1 MLGYLF
7 AGQGSQYIGMGKDF
21 YEAFPESRE
30 IFDTADK
37 VLGFNLKDKCF
48 SGNQDALKMTHICQ
62 PAVLTMS
69 IAAFEA
75 YKKVVSSQPF
85 SDDLKAGFTAGLSLG
100 EYSALVAS
108 GVLSFADAVK
118 TVRIRAELMNQAA
131 LSRPGKMAA
140 VIGLDRETLRKIC
153 LASRNCSIANFNSP
167 VQLVISG
174 EPEAVDM
181 AKVKSQEAGAKRII
195 DLEVSGAFHSKLMWE
210 AAMEFKGFL
219 EEAVEFNQP
228 QIPLVSNVDARPA
241 SKITAIK
248 ENLVKQIYSPVMW
261 EDSMVYI
268 LSQGVDKFIEFGPG
282 KVLAGLMRKIKPEA
296 QVLSIEKIGD
306 LESVLSRLKIPRSQ

>member
-37 VLGFNLKDKCF
+37 VLGFSLKDKCF

-69 IAAFEA
+69 IAAFQA
-75 YKKVVSSQPF
+75 YKKAVSSQPI

-108 GVLSFADAVK
+108 GVLSFADALK
-118 TVRIRAELMNQAA
+118 TVRRRAELMNQAA

-140 VIGLDRETLRKIC
+140 VIGLDRETLKKIC
-153 LASRNCSIANFNSP
+153 LASGGSSIANFNSP

-174 EPEAVDM
+174 EPEAVDK
-181 AKVKSQEAGAKRII
+181 AKVKAQEAGAKRII

-241 SKITAIK
+241 SKISVIK

-261 EDSMVYI
+261 EDSMAYI
-268 LSQGVDKFIEFGPG
+268 LSQGVDSFIEFGPG
-282 KVLAGLMRKIKPEA
+282 KVLKGLMRKIKPEA
-296 QVLSIEKIGD
+296 QVQSIEKIGD
-306 LESVLSRLKIPRSQ
+306 LEKFLS

>member
-75 YKKVVSSQPF
+75 YKKAVSSQPI
-85 SDDLKAGFTAGLSLG
+85 SDDLKPGFTAGLSLG

-118 TVRIRAELMNQAA
+118 TVRRRAELMNQAA

-140 VIGLDRETLRKIC
+140 VIGLDRETLKKIC

-174 EPEAVDM
+174 EPEAVDK
-181 AKVKSQEAGAKRII
+181 AKVRAQEAGAKRII

-241 SKITAIK
+241 GKITAIK

-261 EDSMVYI
+261 EDSMAYI

-282 KVLAGLMRKIKPEA
+282 KVLAGLMRRIKPEA
-296 QVLSIEKIGD
+296 QVQSIEKIGD
-306 LESVLSRLKIPRSQ
+306 LEAVKLAFKKG